1 MSMYRCPSCGEL
13 FSTSYK
19 KCPFCEEDDL
29 MSGRTAKKAKKRGG
43 SRRKNEPHAVGP
55 ALVIVLLL
63 IVALVVFLVKGGD
76 ILNALKRSN
85 SNVPPVS
92 DAVDETGD
100 KENKDNEGEETEALT
115 LSSAVLEL
123 DYGASATLEASGGS
137 GSYTWSSD
145 NNSVAS
151 VSEDGTVKGLSGGTA
166 TITVSDGESSANCVV
181 TVKVETVELTMDKT
195 DVSIRIGESFKLGAK
210 GGTITYRSENTDIA
224 VVGADGVVTGMG
236 YGKTNV
242 YASNG
247 SMELS
252 CIVRVK

>member
-29 MSGRTAKKAKKRGG
+29 MSGRTAKKPKRKGG
-43 SRRKNEPHAVGP
+43 SRRQNEPHAVGP

-63 IVALVVFLVKGGD
+63 IVALVVFLIKGGD
-76 ILNALKRSN
+76 ILHALRRDKN
-85 SNVPPVS
+85 NVPPVS
-92 DAVDETGD
+92 EIVDDAGK
-100 KENKDNEGEETEALT
+100 KEDGGSEEEPLEALT
-115 LSSAVLEL
+115 LSSAALEL

-145 NNSVAS
+145 DTSVAT
-151 VSEDGTVKGLSGGTA
+151 VSEDGTVKGLGGGTA
-166 TITVSDGESSANCVV
+166 TITVSDQENRASCKV
-181 TVKVETVELTMDKT
+181 TVKAEVVELTIAKT
-195 DVSIRIGESFKLGAK
+195 DVSIKIGESFNVGAK
-210 GGTITYRSENTDIA
+210 GGNITYRSGDPDIA
-224 VVGADGVVTGMG
+224 VIGADGVVTGKN

-247 SMELS
+247 SMELG